1 MNGKIPFNR
10 PAVTG
15 QELRYIN
22 EVFGNQKFSGDG
34 PMSQRCNR
42 WLKDHFGTHAAFV
55 TSSCTHALEMAA
67 ILCDLKSG
75 DEVIVPSFGFSSI
88 ATAFARTGASLTFVD
103 IEPATM
109 NLDVSAVE
117 DAIGEK
123 TRMIVVLHYAGVGC
137 DMDRLCAIA
146 ERYDLMIVE
155 DAAHGMF
162 SNYGA
167 RPLGTMGT
175 FGCVSF
181 HESKNIHCGE
191 GGALIVNDPNFIE
204 RAEMIIEKGTN
215 KMKFCRGEVPE
226 YTWHDMGSSYVLG
239 ELNCAFLL
247 AQLEAGEVITADRI
261 KVWNEYRN
269 ALEILV
275 EQGAIEIPC
284 WYDANQH
291 NGHIFW
297 IKVQDGV
304 VRDTLLTYL
313 NEKEIMATFHYIPL
327 HSAPAGPRYGRLSGC
342 DRHTS
347 RESRRLIRLPIYF
360 GFRDWDRVVDSI
372 YGYFNQESVGLRH
385 PA

>member
-15 QELRYIN
+15 QELRYID

-42 WLKDHFGTHAAFV
+42 WLKDHFGAHAAFV

-67 ILCDLKSG
+67 MLCDLKPG
-75 DEVIVPSFGFSSI
+75 DEVIVPSFGFSST

-117 DAIGEK
+117 DAISEK

-146 ERYDLMIVE
+146 ERHDLMIVE

-162 SNYGA
+162 SNYGT

-191 GGALIVNDPNFIE
+191 GGVLIVNDPNFIE
-204 RAEMIIEKGTN
+204 RAEMILEKGTN
-215 KMKFCRGEVPE
+215 RMKFRRGEVPE
-226 YTWHDMGSSYVLG
+226 YTWHDIGSSYALG

-247 AQLEAGEVITADRI
+247 AQLEAGKVITADRI

-269 ALEILV
+269 ALDILA
-275 EQGAIEIPC
+275 EQGAIEVPC

-297 IKVQDGV
+297 IKVKDGD

-313 NEKEIMATFHYIPL
+313 NEKDIMATFHYIPL

-342 DRHTS
+342 DQHTS

-372 YGYFNQESVGLRH
+372 YGYFNQESVGLSLL
-385 PA
+385 A